1 MTKPKRNNYC
11 YAPGCK
17 TGYSRQKNA
26 TKCSLFSVPADKQL
40 RQVWE
45 RNLRRSDRPLDETC
59 AVCEL
64 HFEPEYIVRDY
75 VHVIAGKEV
84 RTPRGKPTLAP
95 GAVPTILPNL
105 PERLSRRAP
114 PKRRDRKRPHDAAFP
129 TTKTRTKTSRQ
140 GAEQV
145 ECSIVDEPAR
155 SVSCDAAKE
164 VQANQDAGL
173 HSVVPLDI
181 NLPSKF
187 WTRQLL
193 PDVSGVVYSVGSL
206 ASEPHVDILTEKLVV
221 FSSDHGGGAS
231 ETAGKVYLRG
241 KLHCKRSP
249 KTREEAETL
258 LADVDKLNLCKGAL
272 KVEDLAT
279 SAITSSIWEQGTV
292 LSGTYFSK
300 KCNGSSPKRGE
311 KMSEYYTL
319 KAIYPHTVYLRYLLY
334 VAWH

>member
-1 MTKPKRNNYC
+1 
-11 YAPGCK
+11 
-17 TGYSRQKNA
+17 
-26 TKCSLFSVPADKQL
+26 
-40 RQVWE
+40 
-45 RNLRRSDRPLDETC
+45 
-59 AVCEL
+59 
-64 HFEPEYIVRDY
+64 
-75 VHVIAGKEV
+75 
-84 RTPRGKPTLAP
+84 
-95 GAVPTILPNL
+95 
-105 PERLSRRAP
+105 
-114 PKRRDRKRPHDAAFP
+114 RDRKRPHDAAFP

-221 FSSDHGGGAS
+221 FSSNHGGGAR

-300 KCNGSSPKRGE
+300 KCNGSSPKR
-311 KMSEYYTL
+311 
-319 KAIYPHTVYLRYLLY
+319 
-334 VAWH
+334 